1 MGIRLYII
9 SFAKVQVKIKEA
21 SPMPWATVLLRMAMM
36 DCAEIIALK
45 IKSKCLITGES
56 LSQVASQTI
65 ENLTCAQSRTSLPV
79 LRPLIGTDKE
89 AIIRKAEQIGTYAV
103 SIEPHEDCCVL
114 FSPAR
119 PILHGEPAEAQAIY
133 EALELGPLIKE
144 AVQAYELIN
153 PEASV

>member
-1 MGIRLYII
+1 
-9 SFAKVQVKIKEA
+9 
-21 SPMPWATVLLRMAMM
+21 MAMM
-36 DCAEIIALK
+36 ECAEIIARK
-45 IKSKCLITGES
+45 TKSKCLITGES

-114 FSPAR
+114 FSPAH
-119 PILHGEPAEAQAIY
+119 PSLHGELAEATALY
-133 EALELGPLIKE
+133 EALELGPLINE
-144 AVQAYELIN
+144 AVQAVEQV
-153 PEASV
+153 P